1 MGGGPPHWR
10 IPSGGQADAKRPSS
24 ERSQGLK
31 PRGQHRLRSEPNS
44 ALGSGGS
51 LPPGGAGPRRPSARS
66 RGCGGRSPRTGT
78 RRVCGPARP
87 WPPARPGLVPASG
100 PGKPPPA
107 PCGSGGGCSIGGQ
120 LHARAWT
127 EGPVS
132 ASAPGTRRHSLGE
145 GRRPA
150 AQQQPAD
157 SPAPASCGAGP
168 GQRQGGRRGG
178 STGCRPDQRSVPRA
192 QPSRFAEENARA
204 DRQKRVLT
212 ERARG
217 ADEHAGR
224 LRDTRPLSRAL
235 AAV

>member
-1 MGGGPPHWR
+1 MGSTVSGANQTAPWAPGGHCLPEARGPGGPAPGVVAAGDGVHG
-10 IPSGGQADAKRPSS
+10 PGPGESAA
-24 ERSQGLK
+24 
-31 PRGQHRLRSEPNS
+31 RL
-44 ALGSGGS
+44 A
-51 LPPGGAGPRRPSARS
+51 
-66 RGCGGRSPRTGT
+66 
-78 RRVCGPARP
+78 
-87 WPPARPGLVPASG
+87 PGLVPASG

-192 QPSRFAEENARA
+192 RPSRFAEENARA